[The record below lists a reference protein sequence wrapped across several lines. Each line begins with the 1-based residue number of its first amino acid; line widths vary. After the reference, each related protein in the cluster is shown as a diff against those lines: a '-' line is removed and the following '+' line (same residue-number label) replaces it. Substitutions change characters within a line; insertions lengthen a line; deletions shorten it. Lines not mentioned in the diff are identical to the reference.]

1 MTALQRSLV
10 VTAAAV
16 TLSSMLVGSG
26 IGPASAAAPP
36 TAQLIGGTDVTST
49 LSRDLDVRVKNTG
62 VPGGN
67 TSYVDAIVVVP
78 HVPAGGTQPLL
89 SITSGSANG
98 WSTQP
103 YGNGGLLLTAPP
115 PPTANLTAP
124 LAPGKFVD
132 ISVTAQA
139 AGVAADAPV
148 SWDVETSSDE
158 GRTFTQSGVAN
169 GGTLQS
175 YVRVLV
181 NNAPHIDFL
190 TTTHNVT
197 AGQNNLTVTQNVTN
211 YGTAPLDVTPFIS
224 GSGGDAVTGTPAATT
239 VLPQQTV
246 AVTTPVGFGSVGT
259 ARQLLCGFTASGAA
273 SSRQS
278 TAPYDVQTPVSLS
291 YNGTMPLA
299 PKAASSSS
307 TQTFTLTVD
316 KSGDPGVTLA
326 APTALSLTDSVASA
340 HTFSAPLSAP
350 TTIGAGSASTALA
363 FGPVT
368 VPGNP
373 LTGDWDGVYSPL
385 ITVRGTDANGAPVAS
400 TVSVSDVFA
409 LSSLAPVAQP
419 TLSTPN
425 HAAQAGDSRNSSL
438 ATRPYTAKNG
448 DPLTFSGPIYT
459 RANTTTTSST
469 AKVTCF
475 IDSLQ
480 GSTVI
485 DEQSVACSNSAGQLT
500 GSASVTFPARSDGAT
515 LKVVT
520 ADIAGNTATTTSNI
534 IVVDNTPPTLGFAL
548 TGCGWPVPWTCI
560 DTQNIRIQLSEP
572 VTGAFNVSNFA
583 VTVNGSEV
591 PVTRLHFY
599 GSTSVFSDVLALNLG
614 TAIGP
619 DDIPVVRYLPSSP
632 APAADAAANQM
643 TVLTRVDGQDQIP
656 APLPQLDKVTGKAA
670 YQGDGAFYT
679 NVPSTS
685 YTLSNT
691 ASGDTV
697 TIYAET
703 NGIDGLQPNADTV
716 LCKVTP
722 TASTGSCSDP
732 SSALPDDGRY
742 RLYLQAVDP
751 SGNTSVDSSGNQWAP
766 ATEVLD
772 RVAPALS
779 AFTADSGG
787 VTVQVSEIVSGLGR
801 DFADDWTVNNGQTTY
816 VVGSVAAPDETHR
829 RLSVSSNTWSGVATS
844 VSYRFRGSDPTQRY
858 SDLAGNYLSDQ
869 SLPLGG

>member
-16 TLSSMLVGSG
+16 TLSSVLVGSG
-26 IGPASAAAPP
+26 VGPAAAAAPP

-49 LSRDLDVRVKNTG
+49 QSRDLDVRVKNTG

-67 TSYVDAIVVVP
+67 TSYVDAIIVVP
-78 HVPAGGTQPLL
+78 HVPAGGSQPLL

-139 AGVAADAPV
+139 AAVAADTPV
-148 SWDVETSSDE
+148 TWDVETSYDE
-158 GRTFTQSGVAN
+158 GRTFTQSTVAN
-169 GGTLQS
+169 RGTLQS
-175 YVRVLV
+175 FVRVLV
-181 NNAPHIDFL
+181 NNAPRIDFL
-190 TTTHNVT
+190 TATHDVT
-197 AGQNNLTVTQNVTN
+197 AGQRNLTVTQSVTN
-211 YGTAPLDVTPFIS
+211 YGTAPLDVTPFIT
-224 GSGGDAVTGTPAATT
+224 GSGGDGVAGTPATTT
-239 VLPQQTV
+239 VLPQQAV
-246 AVTTPVGFGSVGT
+246 AVTTPVTFGSAGT
-259 ARQLLCGFTASGAA
+259 ARQLLCGFTAAGAV
-273 SSRQS
+273 SSRQF
-278 TAPYDVQTPVSLS
+278 TLPYDVQTPVTLTYDGTTPLS
-291 YNGTMPLA
+291 

-316 KSGDPGVTLA
+316 KSGDPAVTLTS
-326 APTALSLTDSVASA
+326 PTALSLTDSVVSA

-350 TTIGAGSASTALA
+350 TAIGAGAASKALA

-368 VPGNP
+368 IPGNP
-373 LTGDWDGVYSPL
+373 LTGDWDGVYSPS
-385 ITVRGTDANGAPVAS
+385 ITVRGTDANGAPVTS

-425 HAAQAGDSRNSSL
+425 HVAQAGDSRNSSL

-448 DPLTFSGPIYT
+448 DTLSFSGPIYA
-459 RANTTTTSST
+459 RANTTTTSPT

-475 IDSLQ
+475 VDSLR

-485 DEQSVACSNSAGQLT
+485 DEQSVTCSNSGGQLT
-500 GSASVTFPARSDGAT
+500 GSASVTFPVSADGAT

-520 ADIAGNTATTTSNI
+520 ADIAGNTATTTSNV
-534 IVVDNTPPTLGFAL
+534 IVVDNTPPTLGYAI
-548 TGCGWPVPWTCI
+548 TGCGWPVPWTCV

-583 VTVNGSEV
+583 VTVNGTEV

-599 GSTSVFSDVLALNLG
+599 GSTTVFSDLLALNLG
-614 TAIGP
+614 TPIGP
-619 DDIPVVRYLPSSP
+619 DDTPVVRYLPSSP

-643 TVLTRVDGQDQIP
+643 TLLTRVDGQDQIP
-656 APLPQLDKVTGKAA
+656 APLPQLDKVADKAA

-685 YTLSNT
+685 YALSNT

-703 NGIDGLQPNADTV
+703 NGIDGLQADSDTV
-716 LCKVTP
+716 LCSVTP
-722 TASTGSCSDP
+722 SASTSTCSDP
-732 SSALPDDGRY
+732 SRALPDDGRY

-751 SGNTSVDSSGNQWAP
+751 SGNTSVDSSGNHWAS

-772 RVAPALS
+772 RVAPTLS
-779 AFTADSGG
+779 AFTTDSGG
-787 VTVQVSEIVSGLGR
+787 VTVQVSEILSGLGR
-801 DFADDWTVNNGQTTY
+801 DFADDWSVSNGQTTF

-829 RLSVSSNTWSGVATS
+829 RLSVSSNTWAGVATA
-844 VSYRFRGSDPTQRY
+844 VSYHFRGSDPTQRY
-858 SDLAGNYLSDQ
+858 SDLAGNYLADQ
-869 SLPLGG
+869 SFPLGG